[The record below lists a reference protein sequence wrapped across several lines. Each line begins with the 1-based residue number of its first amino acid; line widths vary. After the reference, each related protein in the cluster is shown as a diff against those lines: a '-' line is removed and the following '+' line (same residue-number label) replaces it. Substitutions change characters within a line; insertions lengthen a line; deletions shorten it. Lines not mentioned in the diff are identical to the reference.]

1 MEKPLKTQIASRI
14 RAILEK
20 KGWRQQDLVR
30 ASGLTKAYISLI
42 LSGSMN
48 LTLETIETLERAL
61 KEPVIKVPR

>member
-14 RAILEK
+14 RAILEE

-48 LTLETIETLERAL
+48 LTLETIETLEKAL
-61 KEPVIKVPR
+61 KEPIIKMTR